1 MRSATLAVGGDGVP
15 GLGGARRLGQLLQV
29 AGVLADAVVVAVVDD
44 AELPHHLA
52 ADGRL
57 YCPVVHVTLFLLTV
71 ELLHI
76 EDLGAET
83 VEDDANVFD
92 GEMSLLVD

>member
-1 MRSATLAVGGDGVP
+1 MLTDGV
-15 GLGGARRLGQLLQV
+15 V
-29 AGVLADAVVVAVVDD
+29 VGVVYHPQ
-44 AELPHHLA
+44 LPHHLPP
-52 ADGRL
+52 DGRL
-57 YCPVVHVTLFLLTV
+57 YCPVVHVTLLLLPV